1 MKYSDVV
8 KQTTRLN
15 REISRRLVGGG
26 CQFPRLT
33 CLRGPGGWR
42 GRRSPAPT
50 RAPIFKVIAY
60 SCRLDDPHPPT
71 PPPPPNPLSLNRC
84 GDIMAQNALWLNRCG
99 IFPSVAGYREQGE
112 AAGEAA
118 RVCQTW
124 HDSLAECPPLP
135 LTPSPPLPPTPFS
148 PLPLILL
155 GSFFFIPPAPFLML
169 IAAAEALNVMS
180 VEGGNHWQHVARA

>member
-1 MKYSDVV
+1 MKYSDVE

-15 REISRRLVGGG
+15 RDVSRRLVGAVASSLVS
-26 CQFPRLT
+26 PASEA
-33 CLRGPGGWR
+33 GGWR

-60 SCRLDDPHPPT
+60 SCRLDDPHPP
-71 PPPPPNPLSLNRC
+71 PPHHHPQSLKRC

-99 IFPSVAGYREQGE
+99 IFPSVAGYRELWGG
-112 AAGEAA
+112 AGEAA

-124 HDSLAECPPLP
+124 HDSLAEY
-135 LTPSPPLPPTPFS
+135 PPTPFS

-155 GSFFFIPPAPFLML
+155 GSLFFIPPAPFLML